1 MAQFCLILAVVF
13 LTRLTTV
20 LNTPIS
26 ATFGPTQIADITALV
41 SEAGD
46 DFDLTTPRSAILTAV
61 SEDDSD
67 DDDGGESVE
76 DTTTLQTT
84 TTTPTSEDVVSG
96 IVVDE
101 DIDESKVVILKANLE
116 QFGYVPLGSTF
127 GEANINYTSAILE
140 YQQHGGI
147 NQTGILD
154 AETAELLDTPR
165 CGVPDILP
173 YVTGGIAWPRNVAV
187 TYSFGTL
194 TNDLNQNAIKNEL
207 RRAFQVWDD
216 VSGLTFRE
224 VVDSSSVDIRIK
236 FGSYEHGD
244 GISFDG
250 QGGVLA
256 HAFLPR
262 NGDAHFDD
270 SETWTIGTNFGTNL
284 FQVAAHEFGHS
295 LGLYHSD
302 VQAALMYPYYRG
314 YNPNFNLDRDDIA
327 GITSLY
333 GRNTGTT
340 TTTRRPTI
348 TRTTTRRTTTR
359 RTTTRRTT
367 TQPTTTQTTTIRPP
381 TSPTPPRQACT
392 GSFDAVIKDYS
403 GRIYA
408 LAGRYYW
415 RLDQASPSWGVVRNR
430 FGFDLP
436 ENVDASFQ
444 NGIFSYFFSECY
456 YYYQTSTQRRFSRI
470 PINRR
475 WVGLPCDID
484 AAYKSSD
491 TGPTFFFKGGFV
503 YKFSSTNRLQR
514 RTRIST
520 FFRNTPYALRDG
532 VEAVVRVD
540 DVYLHFYRDGRYYRM
555 RDSTKQ
561 FVNFPN
567 GLSYRNVIDTLIPQ
581 CRSLNLSVEIESCSN
596 SSE

>member
-1 MAQFCLILAVVF
+1 MANFCLIFAAVF

-26 ATFGPTQIADITALV
+26 VTFGPTQLTDITKLV
-41 SEAGD
+41 SETGD
-46 DFDLTTPRSAILTAV
+46 DFGLTTPRSAILTTV

-76 DTTTLQTT
+76 DTTILQTT
-84 TTTPTSEDVVSG
+84 TSSEIVISG

-101 DIDESKVVILKANLE
+101 DIDESKVVKLKANLE

-140 YQQHGGI
+140 YQQNGGI

-154 AETAELLDTPR
+154 AETAALLDTPR

-194 TNDLNQNAIKNEL
+194 SNDLSQTAIKNEL

-216 VSGLTFRE
+216 VSSLTFRE

-270 SETWTIGTNFGTNL
+270 SERWTIGTNSGTNL

-302 VQAALMYPYYRG
+302 VQSALMYPYYRG

-333 GRNTGTT
+333 GRNTGSTT

-359 RTTTRRTT
+359 RTTT
-367 TQPTTTQTTTIRPP
+367 QLATTQTTTIRPP
-381 TSPTPPRQACT
+381 TYPTPPRQACT
-392 GSFDAVIKDYS
+392 GSFDAVIKDNS
-403 GRIYA
+403 DRIYA

-444 NGIFSYFFSECY
+444 NGIFSYFFSGCY
-456 YYYQTSTQRRFSRI
+456 YYYQTSTRRRFPRT
-470 PINRR
+470 PFNRR

-484 AAYKSSD
+484 AVYKSGDSG
-491 TGPTFFFKGGFV
+491 TTYFFKGRFV
-503 YKFSSTNRLQR
+503 YKFSSSNQLQR
-514 RTRIST
+514 RSPISSY
-520 FFRNTPYALRDG
+520 FRNTPYALRDG

-555 RDSTKQ
+555 IESTKQ

-567 GLSYRNVIDTLIPQ
+567 GLSYRDVIDTLIPQ